1 MDVKLEGLSEE
12 ENYALVSQIIIP
24 RPIAWVLSDNGEEH
38 GDERWNLGPF
48 SYFNGI
54 TSEPPMIMFSIGDGM
69 ANKVKDLQT
78 QVENQTEQISI
89 YDELMKKYEN
99 QAQIDSMLI
108 SFKTQQVN
116 ILKDREVLYEKQIKL
131 VKPKWYEN
139 KWLYFTFGVVA
150 TSVSVKLAGEIVD

>member
-1 MDVKLEGLSEE
+1 MKKLIVILALFGFIYSQDKVYTFTEE
-12 ENYALVSQIIIP
+12 EVTN
-24 RPIAWVLSDNGEEH
+24 
-38 GDERWNLGPF
+38 
-48 SYFNGI
+48 
-54 TSEPPMIMFSIGDGM
+54 M

-78 QVENQTEQISI
+78 QVEEQTEQISI

-108 SFKTQQVN
+108 SFKTQQVD

-131 VKPKWYEN
+131 VRPKWYEN